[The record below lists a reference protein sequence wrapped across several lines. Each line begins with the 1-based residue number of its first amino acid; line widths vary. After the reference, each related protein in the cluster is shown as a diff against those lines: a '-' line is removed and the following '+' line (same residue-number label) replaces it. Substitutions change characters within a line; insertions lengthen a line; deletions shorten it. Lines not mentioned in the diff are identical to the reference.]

1 MEVSMQLIR
10 VQIWPSVS
18 LNYSFYFETPLV
30 GSWTQG
36 LLSREGESL

>member
-1 MEVSMQLIR
+1 MQLIR
-10 VQIWPSVS
+10 VQMWPVMP
-18 LNYSFYFETPLV
+18 LNYSFYFEIPLV